1 MTLLLAALFF
11 VPSLACADDP
21 HLVLAAT
28 NWAPI
33 MGERMENGGYL
44 TEVVT
49 TTFKRAGYSVDIRWV
64 PWKRALV
71 ISKQGIYDGIIA
83 ASYTKDRHP
92 YFNATD
98 PIVSDDFAYFGL
110 THRHQGHDPLLQLK
124 PMTVGILRGAAIMSD
139 LEKNKNITIAQ
150 SNNHNQ
156 NIRKL
161 LAKRIDFMLGS
172 RTHIQHILDNK
183 FTEQQKSI
191 SVIEPIYR
199 KNQYHLLFSK
209 LHPEHAIIVSNF
221 NRAFKQMREEG
232 VVDKIRRKHN
242 LDQAVLPLP
251 KNKKIHL

>member
-11 VPSLACADDP
+11 VPSLACP
-21 HLVLAAT
+21 NHPPLVLAAT

-49 TTFKRAGYSVDIRWV
+49 TTLKQAGYSVKILWV

-71 ISKQGIYDGIIA
+71 MGRQGSFDGVIA
-83 ASYTKDRHP
+83 ASDTKERRL
-92 YFNATD
+92 YFNPTD
-98 PIVSDDFAYFGL
+98 PIVSDDYTYFGL
-110 THRHQGHDPLLQLK
+110 THRILDRDPFQKLK

-150 SNNHNQ
+150 SNSHNQ

-221 NRAFKQMREEG
+221 NRAFKQMRKEG